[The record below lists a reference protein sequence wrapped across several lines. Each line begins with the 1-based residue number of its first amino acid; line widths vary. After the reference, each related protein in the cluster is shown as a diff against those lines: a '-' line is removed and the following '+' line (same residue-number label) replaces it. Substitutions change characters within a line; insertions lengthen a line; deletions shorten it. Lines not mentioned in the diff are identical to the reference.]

1 MGRKLLEQKAKIDKE
16 RLYSPREALEL
27 LKDLDGAKFDE
38 SVEVHVKLNVDPR
51 KADQMVRGTLMLPN
65 GTGKVRKVAVFAVG
79 ENAREAEE
87 AGADVVGSEDLAAR
101 IRDEGFT
108 EFDVAV
114 ATPDQM
120 SIVGR
125 LGPFLGPRG
134 LMPNPKSGTVTPNV
148 GRAVEEI
155 KRGKVEYRVDRYGI
169 IHGIIGKKSF
179 DLDSLVENYFA
190 LRDELQRV
198 RPAAVKGRYF
208 RSVAITS
215 TMGPSIKVDPAVE
228 VAANGEIYQSP
239 GCLRPRGF
247 LVAEDLRRGESG
259 REGAGDRGAHRE
271 TEGRLGGVRG
281 LQGYERRSEHPLES
295 AEPRVGCGVRRR
307 EEHPGAAG
315 GEPGG
320 RRGDIGVPGRT
331 YGAGIQRRSGS
342 EREVDG

>member
-1 MGRKLLEQKAKIDKE
+1 MGRRLLEQKAKIDSD

-27 LKDLDGAKFDE
+27 LKSLNGAKFDE

-65 GTGKVRKVAVFAVG
+65 GTGKSRRVAVFAVG

-87 AGADVVGSEDLAAR
+87 AGADVVGSDDLAAR
-101 IRDEGFT
+101 IRDENFLDF
-108 EFDVAV
+108 EVAV

-125 LGPFLGPRG
+125 LGPILGPRG

-169 IHGIIGKKSF
+169 IHSVLGKKSF

-190 LRDELQRV
+190 LRDELQRA
-198 RPAAVKGRYF
+198 RPAPVKGRYF
-208 RSVAITS
+208 KSVALST

-228 VAANGEIYQSP
+228 K
-239 GCLRPRGF
+239 
-247 LVAEDLRRGESG
+247 D
-259 REGAGDRGAHRE
+259 
-271 TEGRLGGVRG
+271 
-281 LQGYERRSEHPLES
+281 
-295 AEPRVGCGVRRR
+295 
-307 EEHPGAAG
+307 
-315 GEPGG
+315 
-320 RRGDIGVPGRT
+320 
-331 YGAGIQRRSGS
+331 
-342 EREVDG
+342 

>member
-65 GTGKVRKVAVFAVG
+65 GTGKARKVAVFAVG
-79 ENAREAEE
+79 ENSREAEE

-169 IHGIIGKKSF
+169 IHGIVGKKSF

-215 TMGPSIKVDPAVE
+215 TMGPSVKVDPAVE
-228 VAANGEIYQSP
+228 K
-239 GCLRPRGF
+239 
-247 LVAEDLRRGESG
+247 D
-259 REGAGDRGAHRE
+259 
-271 TEGRLGGVRG
+271 
-281 LQGYERRSEHPLES
+281 
-295 AEPRVGCGVRRR
+295 
-307 EEHPGAAG
+307 
-315 GEPGG
+315 
-320 RRGDIGVPGRT
+320 
-331 YGAGIQRRSGS
+331 
-342 EREVDG
+342 

>member
-1 MGRKLLEQKAKIDKE
+1 MGRKLLEQKTKIDSE
-16 RLYSPREALEL
+16 RLYTPREALEL
-27 LKDLDGAKFDE
+27 LKSLDGAKFDE

-65 GTGKVRKVAVFAVG
+65 GTGKTRRVAVFAVG

-87 AGADVVGSEDLAAR
+87 AGADIVGSDDLAAR
-101 IRDEGFT
+101 IRDENFT

-125 LGPFLGPRG
+125 LGQILGPRG

-148 GRAVEEI
+148 GRTVEDI

-169 IHGIIGKKSF
+169 VHGIIGKKSF

-208 RSVAITS
+208 RSIAITS
-215 TMGPSIKVDPAVE
+215 TMGPSIRVDPT
-228 VAANGEIYQSP
+228 I
-239 GCLRPRGF
+239 
-247 LVAEDLRRGESG
+247 
-259 REGAGDRGAHRE
+259 
-271 TEGRLGGVRG
+271 
-281 LQGYERRSEHPLES
+281 ER
-295 AEPRVGCGVRRR
+295 
-307 EEHPGAAG
+307 
-315 GEPGG
+315 
-320 RRGDIGVPGRT
+320 D
-331 YGAGIQRRSGS
+331 
-342 EREVDG
+342 

>member
-1 MGRKLLEQKAKIDKE
+1 MGRRLLEQKARIDSD

-27 LKDLDGAKFDE
+27 LKSLDGAKFDE

-65 GTGKVRKVAVFAVG
+65 GTGKTRRVVVFAVG

-87 AGADVVGSEDLAAR
+87 AGADVVGSDDLAAR
-101 IRDEGFT
+101 IRDENFF
-108 EFDVAV
+108 EFEVAV

-125 LGPFLGPRG
+125 LGPILGPRG

-148 GRAVEEI
+148 GRAVEDI

-179 DLDSLVENYFA
+179 DLDRLVENYFA

-208 RSVAITS
+208 RSIAIAS
-215 TMGPSIKVDPAVE
+215 SMGPSIGVDPAVE
-228 VAANGEIYQSP
+228 
-239 GCLRPRGF
+239 R
-247 LVAEDLRRGESG
+247 D
-259 REGAGDRGAHRE
+259 
-271 TEGRLGGVRG
+271 
-281 LQGYERRSEHPLES
+281 
-295 AEPRVGCGVRRR
+295 
-307 EEHPGAAG
+307 
-315 GEPGG
+315 
-320 RRGDIGVPGRT
+320 
-331 YGAGIQRRSGS
+331 
-342 EREVDG
+342 

>member
-1 MGRKLLEQKAKIDKE
+1 MGRKLLGQKTKIDSE
-16 RLYSPREALEL
+16 RLYAPREALEL
-27 LKDLDGAKFDE
+27 LRSLEGAKFDE

-65 GTGKVRKVAVFAVG
+65 GTGKTRRVAVFAVG

-87 AGADVVGSEDLAAR
+87 AGADVVGSDDLAAR
-101 IRDEGFT
+101 VRDENFM

-125 LGPFLGPRG
+125 LGQILGPRG

-148 GRAVEEI
+148 GRAVEDI

-169 IHGIIGKKSF
+169 VHGIIGKKSF
-179 DLDSLVENYFA
+179 DLDSLVENYFS

-215 TMGPSIKVDPAVE
+215 TMGPSIRVDPAVE
-228 VAANGEIYQSP
+228 K
-239 GCLRPRGF
+239 
-247 LVAEDLRRGESG
+247 D
-259 REGAGDRGAHRE
+259 
-271 TEGRLGGVRG
+271 
-281 LQGYERRSEHPLES
+281 
-295 AEPRVGCGVRRR
+295 
-307 EEHPGAAG
+307 
-315 GEPGG
+315 
-320 RRGDIGVPGRT
+320 
-331 YGAGIQRRSGS
+331 
-342 EREVDG
+342 